1 MPYLYPKGR
10 FERIFWL
17 TFTPATLK
25 LSFSGTPVIGE
36 YSMSENLDAFAAE
49 AEAFFNSLTKSD
61 RMLVALRDELYDGD
75 WETMIGDISNR
86 MKGQPYLFKFVNR
99 AEKDIQSIK
108 KIKGFEEE
116 HHINLNRFLK
126 KER

>member
-1 MPYLYPKGR
+1 M
-10 FERIFWL
+10 
-17 TFTPATLK
+17 A
-25 LSFSGTPVIGE
+25 
-36 YSMSENLDAFAAE
+36 ENLDASE

-61 RMLVALRDELYDGD
+61 RMLIALRDELYDGD
-75 WETMIGDISNR
+75 WETMTADISNR
-86 MKGQPYLFKFVNR
+86 MRGQPYLFKFVNR

>member
-1 MPYLYPKGR
+1 
-10 FERIFWL
+10 
-17 TFTPATLK
+17 
-25 LSFSGTPVIGE
+25 
-36 YSMSENLDAFAAE
+36 MSENLDAFAAE